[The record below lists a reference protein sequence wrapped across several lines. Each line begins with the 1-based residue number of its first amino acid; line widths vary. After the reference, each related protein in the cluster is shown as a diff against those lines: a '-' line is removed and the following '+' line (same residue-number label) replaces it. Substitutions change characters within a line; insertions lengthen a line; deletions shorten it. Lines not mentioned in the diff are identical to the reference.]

1 MIEFDPNLII
11 QSETPMDCGLATIE
25 FVAGRGKDPLDEE
38 IFEVDYST
46 LPHRLIVRETDRIKA
61 VN

>member
-1 MIEFDPNLII
+1 
-11 QSETPMDCGLATIE
+11 MDCGLATIE